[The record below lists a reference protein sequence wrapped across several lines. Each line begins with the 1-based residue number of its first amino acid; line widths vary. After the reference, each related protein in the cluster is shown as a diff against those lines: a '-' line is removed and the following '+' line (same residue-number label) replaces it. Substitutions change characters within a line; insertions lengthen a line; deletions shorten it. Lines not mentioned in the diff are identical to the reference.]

1 MTHKNI
7 VSKQIAL
14 GFLGIAL
21 TGILLWLVFPTPAA
35 PDRVSYTLSW
45 AVLFSLPLI
54 LGIHKTLF
62 ARFNSSELI
71 KGYQSTTQATFETA
85 YLNNT
90 VEQTLVNV
98 LTAISLGMVVPI
110 SLIKLVPI
118 QACIFII
125 GRVLYFFTYQSN
137 PMNRFTGFV
146 MTYYVALLSAVLSV
160 YWAIF
165 N

>member
-1 MTHKNI
+1 MTYTNS

-14 GFLGIAL
+14 GFLGITL
-21 TGILLWLVFPTPAA
+21 TGILLWLVLPTPAA
-35 PDRVSYTLSW
+35 PGRVSYTLSW
-45 AVLFSLPLI
+45 TALFSLPMF

-62 ARFNSSELI
+62 ARFNSGELI
-71 KGYQSTTQATFETA
+71 KGYQSTTQPTFEVA

-90 VEQTLVNV
+90 VEQTLANV
-98 LTAISLGMVVPI
+98 LTAMSLGMVVPI

-118 QACIFII
+118 QAGIFIV

-146 MTYYVALLSAVLSV
+146 MSYYVALMSTALSV
-160 YWAIF
+160 YWAAF

>member
-1 MTHKNI
+1 M
-7 VSKQIAL
+7 
-14 GFLGIAL
+14 F
-21 TGILLWLVFPTPAA
+21 
-35 PDRVSYTLSW
+35 
-45 AVLFSLPLI
+45 

-62 ARFNSSELI
+62 ARFNSGELI
-71 KGYQSTTQATFETA
+71 KGYQSTTQPTFEVA

-98 LTAISLGMVVPI
+98 LTAMSLGMVVPI

-118 QACIFII
+118 QAGIFIV

-146 MTYYVALLSAVLSV
+146 MSYYVALMSTALSV
-160 YWAIF
+160 YWAAF